1 MPMTGDIL
9 LEFDEET
16 REYFAVWE
24 PVIFGMGKTEQEA
37 IQDLVGAAEL
47 LMDSNNKKISDIQ
60 ED

>member
-1 MPMTGDIL
+1 MPMTGEIL

-37 IQDLVGAAEL
+37 VQDLVGTAEL
-47 LMDSNNKKISDIQ
+47 LIDSNNLKISDI
-60 ED
+60 

>member
-1 MPMTGDIL
+1 MTGDIL

-37 IQDLVGAAEL
+37 IQDLVAAAEL
-47 LMDSNNKKISDIQ
+47 LVATNKNIDDI
-60 ED
+60 

>member
-37 IQDLVGAAEL
+37 ILDLVAAAEL
-47 LMDSNNKKISDIQ
+47 LIDTNKNIDEIK

>member
-1 MPMTGDIL
+1 MPMTGEIL

-37 IQDLVGAAEL
+37 MQDLVGAAEL
-47 LMDSNNKKISDIQ
+47 LMDSNNIKIGDI
-60 ED
+60 

>member
-1 MPMTGDIL
+1 MPMTGEIL

-37 IQDLVGAAEL
+37 VQDLVGAAEL
-47 LMDSNNKKISDIQ
+47 LMDSNNIKISDI
-60 ED
+60 

>member
-1 MPMTGDIL
+1 MTLSGDIL

-37 IQDLVGAAEL
+37 MQDLIAAADL
-47 LMDSNNKKISDIQ
+47 FIDSNHKIINDI
-60 ED
+60 

>member
-37 IQDLVGAAEL
+37 IQDLVAAAEL
-47 LMDSNNKKISDIQ
+47 LVATNKNIDDI
-60 ED
+60 

>member
-1 MPMTGDIL
+1 MPLTGDII

-24 PVIFGMGKTEQEA
+24 PVIFGMGKTEHEA
-37 IQDLVGAAEL
+37 IQDLTAAATL
-47 LMDSNNKKISDIQ
+47 LIETNNQNTNIPK

>member
-24 PVIFGMGKTEQEA
+24 PVIFGMGKTEKA
-37 IQDLVGAAEL
+37 AVQDLIAAAEL
-47 LMDSNNKKISDIQ
+47 FVDSNYQKINDIQ

>member
-47 LMDSNNKKISDIQ
+47 LMDSNNLIIGDI
-60 ED
+60 